1 MSTRSY
7 IGVGPLEK
15 FKGFYIHS
23 DGYPDAKIP
32 SLVAWLWK
40 NGFQQFVKAVDNTR
54 GAGGSSFNSSLDPN
68 SLVKPAYDDG
78 PDEHVL
84 GRKEAMDQ
92 EYTYVVMK
100 DKIDVFNW
108 GKHLGTVEWKK
119 NGERAAIKFVFDPN
133 TPKWALSDG
142 MYRIIG
148 QGVYEES
155 GL

>member
-15 FKGFYIHS
+15 FKGFYVHS

-32 SLVAWLWK
+32 LLVAWLWK
-40 NGFQQFVKAVDNTR
+40 NGYQQFVRAVDNTR
-54 GAGGSSFNSSLDPN
+54 GAGGSSLDGSLDPN
-68 SLVKPAYDDG
+68 SLVEPAYDDG

-84 GRKEAMDQ
+84 GREEAMDQ

-100 DKIDVFNW
+100 DRIDVFNW
-108 GKHLGTVEWKK
+108 GDYLGSVRWK
-119 NGERAAIKFVFDPN
+119 NGERAAIKFVFNN
-133 TPKWALSDG
+133 TLKWTVIEDG
-142 MYRIIG
+142 LYYIIG
-148 QGVYEES
+148 YGVYKES